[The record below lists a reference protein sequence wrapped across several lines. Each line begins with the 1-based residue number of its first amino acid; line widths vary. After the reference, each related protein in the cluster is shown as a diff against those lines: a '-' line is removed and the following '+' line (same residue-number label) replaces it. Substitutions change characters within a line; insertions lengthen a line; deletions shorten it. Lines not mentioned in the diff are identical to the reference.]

1 MLGGKEWVISEKN
14 TVSVD
19 TRATLAGG
27 QRYTPIDLERI
38 AENREVRRDEVA
50 FSEQYADYF
59 RWDLK
64 LTYRRNGKKLT
75 QQWSVDLR
83 NLTNRQNIFSENF
96 NARSGKLE
104 TRYQLGFF
112 PDIQYRIYF

>member
-1 MLGGKEWVISEKN
+1 VLSEKN

-27 QRYTPIDLERI
+27 QRYTPIDLEASI
-38 AENREVRRDEVA
+38 AENREVRRNDVA
-50 FSEQYADYF
+50 FSEQYPAYF

-64 LTYRRNGKKLT
+64 LTFRRNGEKFT

-83 NLTNRQNIFSENF
+83 NLTNRANIFSENF

-104 TRYQLGFF
+104 TRFQLGFF